1 LITSSKS
8 LNKDTVT
15 LKRAS
20 KLTLEEATQGAQ
32 ISKLNKESPVEV
44 IKSIV
49 VLLSQL
55 KMYVKITVDDEWLFD
70 WAETI
75 AQDCWDM
82 KFDHLI
88 LALKKGASQKQ
99 YGEVLLS
106 DVMQWIN
113 DYKLEVIRYHENKY
127 LDNKEHGSHDRSA
140 QKSLKE
146 LIKTQTK

>member
-1 LITSSKS
+1 MA
-8 LNKDTVT
+8 T

-20 KLTLEEATQGAQ
+20 KLTLATATKGAQ
-32 ISKLNKESPVEV
+32 ISALNKENPVEV
-44 IKSIV
+44 VKSIV

-75 AQDCWDM
+75 AADCWDM
-82 KFDHLI
+82 KYDHLI
-88 LALKKGASQKQ
+88 LALKEGATKKQ

-113 DYKLEVIRYHENKY
+113 DYKFKVQQYHENHY
-127 LDNKEHGSHDRSA
+127 LDNKEHGSHDRNS

-146 LIKTQTK
+146 ILKNDI